1 MFSNHQ
7 YDGFEQMASTSTL
20 LGRCSREALESLLSH
35 AIATGVCPS
44 VETVKA
50 KLPDAQHTHEI
61 QRPHVAA
68 DARLIG
74 TGNFEALPLDVLVHL
89 IRLVPLEQRL
99 ACAQVVCKS
108 WRSLRQ
114 CTELW
119 AGLAFGHND
128 FDARY
133 ASKVALHPQAIN
145 GSVVLANVPRFMRF
159 LPDCSAV
166 TELHLQVDSNKV
178 SLPTAK
184 HLLTALPQ
192 LRVLSLGGKR
202 ASISLLTHLGKCDCV
217 KSQRLTSLY
226 LAEDVTAGYVD
237 LIQKLPRLTAAVP
250 KLQLGQVLREA
261 RGGAAP
267 LLTHLSMLAW
277 KSCTYARLAS
287 MGADLPE
294 LEQLRIQ
301 QMESPGSWP
310 YANDPFFMVG
320 AGGPYRSVGTSVV
333 HAMPRLRSLSIL
345 GLNSFRSQW
354 LCTNDM
360 RSVMEQLLP
369 ACPALEEL
377 HLCHTVTPR
386 PEDSGLGMDA
396 VLPGM
401 GGSLCHLPAGLKEL
415 SLGNVIL
422 EADAFALC
430 ALPQLAWLS
439 LGKCGPHAPALADA
453 LKFATPQLRFRVT
466 TCNHSNWTMETRGTK
481 HSCNEKSPCKAVHSS
496 GALIG

>member
-1 MFSNHQ
+1 MS
-7 YDGFEQMASTSTL
+7 GTSASTNTL

-44 VETVKA
+44 TETVKA
-50 KLPDAQHTHEI
+50 KLADPLHTQEL
-61 QRPHVAA
+61 QRPRVAA
-68 DARLIG
+68 DTRLIG
-74 TGNFEALPLDVLVHL
+74 TGIFEALPLDVLVHL
-89 IRLVPLEQRL
+89 IRLVPLEERL

-119 AGLAFGHND
+119 AGLAFGLSD
-128 FDARY
+128 FDAEY

-145 GSVVLANVPRFMRF
+145 GSVVLADVPRFMRF

-166 TELHLQVDSNKV
+166 TELHLQVESNKV

-184 HLLTALPQ
+184 RLLTALPQ
-192 LRVLSLGGKR
+192 LRVLSLGGTR
-202 ASISLLTHLGKCDCV
+202 ASISLLTHLGKCECV

-226 LAEDVTAGYVD
+226 LAEDVTADVA
-237 LIQKLPRLTAAVP
+237 LIKKLPRLTRLTATVP

-267 LLTHLSMLAW
+267 LLTHLSMLGW

-294 LEQLRIQ
+294 LEQLCIQ

-310 YANDPFFMVG
+310 YANDPFFAVR

-333 HAMPRLRSLSIL
+333 HAMPRLRSLCIRAL
-345 GLNSFRSQW
+345 TSFRSRW

-369 ACPALEEL
+369 ACPALEKL
-377 HLCHTVTPR
+377 HLCHTATMPQGV
-386 PEDSGLGMDA
+386 DA

-415 SLGNVIL
+415 ALGDFTL
-422 EADAFALC
+422 EADAFVLC

-453 LKFATPQLRFRVT
+453 LKAAAPRLRFRVT
-466 TCNHSNWTMETRGTK
+466 NCNFNGWTMETRGTK
-481 HSCNEKSPCKAVHSS
+481 HGCNEKRPCDAVHSS